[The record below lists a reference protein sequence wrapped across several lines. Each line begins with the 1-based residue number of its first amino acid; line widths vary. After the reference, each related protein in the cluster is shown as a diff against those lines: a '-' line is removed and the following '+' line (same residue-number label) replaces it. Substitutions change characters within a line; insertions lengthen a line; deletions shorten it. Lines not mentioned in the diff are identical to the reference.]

1 MNAHAILNDTPV
13 LYPAQGTAAGFL
25 DPLARLCSNDYMRQ
39 GRFLALDYGSKN
51 VGIACC
57 DELCMTIQPLASLPN
72 IRRQDLIDSIRSII
86 LERQIDELVVGIPLR
101 MDGSIGN
108 AAMRVR
114 TFIDMLSAAIHL
126 PVRSFD
132 ERLSTVEALEAWNL
146 MSQKQRRKY
155 RTVDSLAAA
164 CILERYIKE
173 VISCEP
179 V

>member
-1 MNAHAILNDTPV
+1 
-13 LYPAQGTAAGFL
+13 
-25 DPLARLCSNDYMRQ
+25 
-39 GRFLALDYGSKN
+39 
-51 VGIACC
+51 
-57 DELCMTIQPLASLPN
+57 MTIQPLASLPN
-72 IRRQDLIDSIRSII
+72 IRRQDLIDSILSII
-86 LERQIDELVVGIPLR
+86 RKRQIDELVVGIPLR
-101 MDGSIGN
+101 MDGSIGD
-108 AAMRVR
+108 AARRVR
-114 TFIDMLSAAIHL
+114 AFIDMLSAAIHL

-179 V
+179 F